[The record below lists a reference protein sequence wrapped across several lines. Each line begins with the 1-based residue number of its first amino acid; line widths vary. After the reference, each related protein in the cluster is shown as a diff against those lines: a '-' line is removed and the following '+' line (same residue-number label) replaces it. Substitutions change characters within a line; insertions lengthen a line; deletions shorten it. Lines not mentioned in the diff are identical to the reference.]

1 MSTIGCFFALCS
13 SFSWFILLL
22 LAHCSL
28 EWTRNCSDCVVGG
41 GGSRRCETGLEVTGD
56 CYCCSESCS
65 RYLFNKRMDPID
77 TFGREKTRDGDMPLI
92 EPTAIL
98 DSESPGS
105 KREDGRKRF
114 VCRRVVCCC
123 LSRTAYLKF
132 RGSTWDTLSRNASKF
147 GRPTRFVPSR
157 IFEATSVILI
167 LANVAYASVYLNAFE
182 PGLNNSEGTH
192 DPFHNFTDIVD
203 GTPAVWVLDIVS
215 VIFFAL
221 EYGFRLWASVEARKY
236 RPKKR
241 GRRGGGLRCCGDR
254 CRWFMKPLSL
264 LDAAVLPVFLAA
276 VGCLLVDGYYR
287 SWLAEIRV
295 VVFFRL
301 ERQVKGL
308 SRLKSVLGSKSE
320 ELVIA
325 LFFTLVCVL
334 YGAVAMYFV
343 EQVFTDPQVSQPF
356 WFLQP
361 ARTSKHR
368 SFERRAHTPVHSFIH
383 TVSNGIA
390 PPGSSS
396 KSVRLRLC
404 FSINMF

>member
-1 MSTIGCFFALCS
+1 
-13 SFSWFILLL
+13 
-22 LAHCSL
+22 
-28 EWTRNCSDCVVGG
+28 
-41 GGSRRCETGLEVTGD
+41 
-56 CYCCSESCS
+56 
-65 RYLFNKRMDPID
+65 MDPID
-77 TFGREKTRDGDMPLI
+77 TFGRSNTGDGDQPLI
-92 EPTAIL
+92 EPTALL

-105 KREDGRKRF
+105 KQESGRKRF

-123 LSRTAYLKF
+123 LSRNAYLKC

-157 IFEATSVILI
+157 IFEAASVILI
-167 LANVAYASVYLNAFE
+167 LANVAYASVYLNAYE
-182 PGLNNSEGTH
+182 PGLNTSEGPN

-203 GTPAVWVLDIVS
+203 GTPAVWVLDVVS
-215 VIFFAL
+215 VIFFTM

-241 GRRGGGLRCCGDR
+241 GKRGLRCCGDR

-264 LDAAVLPVFLAA
+264 LDAAVLPVFFAA
-276 VGCLLVDGYYR
+276 LGCLLVEGHYR

-343 EQVFTDPQVSQPF
+343 EQVLSDPQVSRLI
-356 WFLQP
+356 LQP
-361 ARTSKHR
+361 QPRIEALKNMCMQR
-368 SFERRAHTPVHSFIH
+368 SSLDSLNCVC
-383 TVSNGIA
+383 V
-390 PPGSSS
+390 
-396 KSVRLRLC
+396 V
-404 FSINMF
+404 FSI